1 MAVDFIMIK
10 VNCDH
15 CAHSFRPYH
24 LLWSTTVC
32 EVCKNTIENEFYQQ
46 ELKKEV
52 SNLRNIYA
60 TMDADGGRFNT
71 AANVLQ
77 ERLNHD

>member
-1 MAVDFIMIK
+1 MDFIMIK

-15 CAHSFRPYH
+15 CAHSFRPHH
-24 LLWSTTVC
+24 LMWSTTVC

-52 SNLRNIYA
+52 SNNFSSYPKSVA
-60 TMDADGGRFNT
+60 F
-71 AANVLQ
+71 LQ
-77 ERLNHD
+77 ERLNND

>member
-1 MAVDFIMIK
+1 MIK

-15 CAHSFRPYH
+15 CAHSFHPYH

-46 ELKKEV
+46 ELKKKV
-52 SNLRNIYA
+52 SNNSKSYPKSVA
-60 TMDADGGRFNT
+60 F
-71 AANVLQ
+71 LQ

>member
-15 CAHSFRPYH
+15 CAHSFHPYH

-52 SNLRNIYA
+52 SNNSSRYPKSVA
-60 TMDADGGRFNT
+60 F
-71 AANVLQ
+71 LQ
-77 ERLNHD
+77 ERLNND

>member
-1 MAVDFIMIK
+1 MIK

-15 CAHSFRPYH
+15 CAHSFHPYH

-52 SNLRNIYA
+52 SNNSSSYPKSVA
-60 TMDADGGRFNT
+60 F
-71 AANVLQ
+71 LQ
-77 ERLNHD
+77 ERLNND

>member
-1 MAVDFIMIK
+1 MAMDFIMIK

-15 CAHSFRPYH
+15 CAHSFRPHH
-24 LLWSTTVC
+24 LMWSTTVC

-52 SNLRNIYA
+52 SNNFLSYPKSVA
-60 TMDADGGRFNT
+60 F
-71 AANVLQ
+71 LQ
-77 ERLNHD
+77 ERLNND